1 MVFSNQNSRLP
12 LALTVSENLP
22 VQCHHP
28 LFQCH
33 HPLRTWERFG
43 QHVVN
48 NDYFA
53 LFQREVILTF
63 GFSSPVE
70 TFSPCGGVKISIEY

>member
-22 VQCHHP
+22 VQYM
-28 LFQCH
+28 FQCH

-43 QHVVN
+43 QQVVN
-48 NDYFA
+48 NDYFGF
-53 LFQREVILTF
+53 FQREVILTF
-63 GFSSPVE
+63 SFSSPVE
-70 TFSPCGGVKISIEY
+70 TFVACGGVKRSIEY